1 MTRAADRDART
12 LVALIALGIA
22 NHVVLGGSRVTV
34 SLDALSH
41 GASPFMVGALVAL
54 YAVLPML
61 LGVPAGRFA
70 DRVGVRG
77 PMRVGSAGLIAGAA
91 VPVLFPGMA
100 ALFVS
105 AAAVGVSF
113 MTFQIA
119 AQKATGGLGGPAD
132 RARNFS
138 MLAMGYSISGFIGPL
153 LAGFTIDQWGFGA
166 AFALLAAVPITSTV
180 VLATGR
186 LHIPERE
193 PVAISKSGGGV
204 LVLLRQPTLR
214 RVFAMNALF
223 AMAWDLHTIFVPI
236 YGARLHLSASQ
247 IGAVL
252 STFAAATFVVR
263 LCMPGLMRWRSE
275 HQVLT
280 IALFVAG
287 LVYLAFPFATTAW
300 ALASLSFMLGLGLG
314 SGQPMVMSLL
324 HTHAP
329 AGRIGEAVG
338 VRMSLVQTSAV
349 AVPLLFGALGTSLG
363 LTPVFWSVGVFLTT
377 AGFFSRR

>member
-1 MTRAADRDART
+1 
-12 LVALIALGIA
+12 
-22 NHVVLGGSRVTV
+22 
-34 SLDALSH
+34 
-41 GASPFMVGALVAL
+41 
-54 YAVLPML
+54 
-61 LGVPAGRFA
+61 
-70 DRVGVRG
+70 
-77 PMRVGSAGLIAGAA
+77 
-91 VPVLFPGMA
+91 VPVLFPGVA

-105 AAAVGVSF
+105 AAVVGVSF
-113 MTFQIA
+113 MTFQVA

-153 LAGFTIDQWGFGA
+153 VAGFTIDQRGFGA
-166 AFALLAAVPITSTV
+166 AFAVLAAVPVAST
-180 VLATGR
+180 LALSRAR
-186 LHIPERE
+186 LHLPDGE
-193 PVAISKSGGGV
+193 PVATGAAAGGV
-204 LVLLRQPTLR
+204 LVLLRQPMLR
-214 RVFAMNALF
+214 RVFAINALF

-287 LVYLAFPFATTAW
+287 VVYLAFPFATTAW
-300 ALASLSFMLGLGLG
+300 ALGVLSFVLGLGLG

-338 VRMSLVQTSAV
+338 VRMSLVQTMAV

-363 LTPVFWSVGVFLTT
+363 LTPVFWSVGLFLA
-377 AGFFSRR
+377 AGGFLSRR